1 MDGAAES
8 GERVANEIL
17 CTLYKND
24 DSILKDFTKTY
35 YYQKTES
42 EKIKQTDLESKKW
55 FSLKNLTKQAVQLS
69 IVLGFSYFLSKR
81 LKFKGKFQLSSLF

>member
-24 DSILKDFTKTY
+24 DSIEKDFTKTY
-35 YYQKTES
+35 YYQKNES
-42 EKIKQTDLESKKW
+42 EKIKQTDIESKKW
-55 FSLKNLTKQAVQLS
+55 FSLKNLTKQAVQWS

-81 LKFKGKFQLSSLF
+81 FSLKGKFQLSSLF

>member
-24 DSILKDFTKTY
+24 DSIKKDFTKTY

-55 FSLKNLTKQAVQLS
+55 FSLKNLTKQAVQWS

-81 LKFKGKFQLSSLF
+81 LSLKGKFQLSSLF